1 MIEIQYDPEANALA
15 VSFRQGARSARMV
28 KVSDTVNIDFDT
40 KGRLITLEVLD
51 VSSHLDAKTLA
62 ALPSA
67 QRWLTLTKAERESGL
82 RASTLRVLVNRGR
95 LLGEKRGRDWFVD
108 AKALLNYMESREA
121 RGRLATNPRARRR
134 SPAHQH
140 A

>member
-28 KVSDTVNIDFDT
+28 KVSDTVNVDFDS
-40 KGRLITLEVLD
+40 KGRLVTLEVLD
-51 VSSHLDAKTLA
+51 ASSHLDAKTLA
-62 ALPSA
+62 SLPAS
-67 QRWLTLTKAERESGL
+67 RWLTLTQAESESGL

-108 AKALLNYMESREA
+108 AKDLFNYMESREA
-121 RGRLATNPRARRR
+121 RGRHATNPRARRR
-134 SPAHQH
+134 VKSA
-140 A
+140 